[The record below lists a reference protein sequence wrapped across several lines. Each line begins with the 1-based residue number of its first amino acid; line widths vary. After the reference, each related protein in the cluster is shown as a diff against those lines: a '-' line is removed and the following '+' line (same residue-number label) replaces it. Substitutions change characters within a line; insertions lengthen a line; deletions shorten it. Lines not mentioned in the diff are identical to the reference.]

1 MNDGYRDC
9 RVFFFMELLIPC
21 HCHKC
26 GVIGESNLSWAGPH
40 IKQSCPECGAYQKFY
55 DKARIPDVREIKI
68 KIFGVVNQDLEK
80 INSLKLEVSFV
91 EGLKGLDAKLQ
102 YYKLYKAAI
111 K

>member
-1 MNDGYRDC
+1 MD
-9 RVFFFMELLIPC
+9 LLIPC

-26 GVIGESNLSWAGPH
+26 GVIGESILSWASPH

-68 KIFGVVNQDLEK
+68 KIFGAVNQDLEK
-80 INSLKLEVSFV
+80 INSLKLEFSFV

-111 K
+111 KP